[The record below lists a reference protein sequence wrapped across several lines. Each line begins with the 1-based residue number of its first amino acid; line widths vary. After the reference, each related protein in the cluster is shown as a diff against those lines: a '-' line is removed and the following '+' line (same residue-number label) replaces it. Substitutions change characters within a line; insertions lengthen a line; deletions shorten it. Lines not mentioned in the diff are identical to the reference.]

1 MHNELHMSP
10 KAREAF
16 ERAAAAAR
24 PELDTLPERDR
35 TMFALRLKRYW
46 QDLFDGLALPYA
58 GREDFEAFLE
68 SLSRLLAASYAAR
81 PEELRILDLE
91 RNLTPDWFQSE
102 KRIGYVFYAERFA
115 GDLDGV
121 ARRLDYLEELGANY
135 VHMMPLLQ
143 SRPSPNDG
151 GYAISDYHAVE
162 PSLGTMD
169 DLQELCAL
177 FRERGMSP
185 CLDLVLNHCAREH
198 EWARRAR
205 AGETEYEEMFYVF
218 ADRALPNEYERTLP
232 EVFPETSPGN
242 FTRLEE
248 TGKWVWTTFNDYQ
261 WDLNWSNPRV
271 FLEMVGVLL
280 ALANRG
286 VEIFRLDAVAFLW
299 KRLGTNCQNLP
310 EVHHLLKSLRAC
322 SRISAAAVVHKAEAI
337 TAPHE
342 LITYLGVH
350 AHYGRESDLAYHN
363 ALMVHLWSSL
373 ASRDARLMAHVLGHF
388 PDKPENTAWA
398 TYARGHDDIGWAITE
413 EDAAAVGLDGHAHR
427 TFLSDYYS
435 GTYPGSHARGD
446 VFEEN
451 PVTGDRRIS
460 GTFASLAGLELAQET
475 SDPLLLEMSIRRILL
490 GHALIFG
497 YNGVPLIYMGD
508 ELGLLN
514 DYSFLTEP
522 DKHDDNR
529 WMHRPR
535 MDWEKAT
542 RRSEPGTVEHRIFT
556 GVRALIEARK
566 STPHLHA
573 AIPVEVLAPLH
584 PHVFTFTRPH
594 PLGHLLALHNFT
606 EEERFASLELPR
618 SVGINEPFDRISRKE
633 LEISG
638 EDLRLAPYQVLWI
651 TEA

>member
-1 MHNELHMSP
+1 MGQ
-10 KAREAF
+10 KAHAAF
-16 ERAAAAAR
+16 QRAVAAAR

-35 TMFALRLKRYW
+35 TMFMLRLRRYW
-46 QDLFDGLALPYA
+46 QDLFDGLSLPYA
-58 GREDFEAFLE
+58 GREDFGAFLE

-115 GDLDGV
+115 GDLRGV
-121 ARRLDYLEELGANY
+121 AERLDYLEELGANY

-143 SRPSPNDG
+143 SRPPPNDG

-218 ADRALPNEYERTLP
+218 ADRALPDEYERTLP

-242 FTRLEE
+242 FTHVEE

-299 KRLGTNCQNLP
+299 KRLGTNCQNQP
-310 EVHHLLKSLRAC
+310 EVHHLLKALRAC

-618 SVGINEPFDRISRKE
+618 SVGINEPFDRISGKE
-633 LEISG
+633 PEISG
-638 EDLRLAPYQVLWI
+638 DNLRLAPYQVLWI